1 MDNMSTGDDISQTKR
16 SFLKFHAE
24 NLKHTIRSGDSTLRL
39 IDIFTAEEVIRQLG
53 TTNELT
59 SSLAFDITL
68 ALSYAGSQGHV
79 ALTVEDFERYE
90 ECFYSF
96 RQLALRT
103 ELGAAENS
111 WLSGEEPIDGE
122 NKEKASLYKH
132 LFEEHS
138 ALLITELETLGLT
151 APITHERTLEQ
162 GRWSLRR
169 FKHLQCQVDQF
180 VSSGLTRDKYTEMGD
195 SIKQV
200 MRGYVAQLF
209 EHNLSSTANFDA
221 EAGAVCENQLDRQ
234 ALAAAQSLLS
244 RLVFV
249 SGGPGT
255 GKTTTAARMLVLNLL
270 QAHLQAT
277 ETHSSDEKH
286 ANLGREI
293 SALCL
298 APTGKAAQRLAAS
311 LRAQV
316 FKILDVLSL
325 EESLRQ
331 QLLNGLPSEGLTMH
345 RYLIDQGA
353 PMDELYAYDRR
364 SDNQRVFGDGGPCV
378 KHSPSIVIVDESSM
392 IDLALM
398 QRFVST
404 VSDDT
409 TLVFLGD
416 HFQLPP
422 VEAGEVFAGWV
433 NGYSRCGYS
442 SQQLSAL
449 ADLLSIDEALLAPLN
464 AHQGGV
470 NSKSSRAPSASH
482 GSARSEV
489 QFNPVVQ
496 LLKTY
501 RFSGALGEFARLIRD
516 ADYQDISS
524 FLAQSVV
531 SDVSVSWI
539 DLTNGSQAL
548 ASSVADVSTA
558 ELYNELT
565 GAYAAYAEALREQ
578 SPLPVLHACFEK
590 FQVLC
595 STRKGPLGTEA
606 INAHL
611 EQALMSLIS
620 RHRDSH
626 SRDTSAYIVQ
636 GKASTGDKVYHGKPI
651 LIESNYP
658 HLDVYNGDVGFVI
671 DDNASLSTE
680 GMSSEGSLN
689 RGRRYAIQF
698 YRGDDQAP
706 VSVPYHKI
714 SGYSLA
720 YAMTVHK
727 SQGSEYQNVSV
738 VIAPYASEM
747 LSRSLLYTAITR
759 SRSQVHVYVSK
770 SSLQQSLGVARH

>member
-1 MDNMSTGDDISQTKR
+1 MDNMARGDDVSQAKH

-24 NLKHTIRSGDSTLRL
+24 NLKHVIRSGDSILRL
-39 IDIFTAEEVIRQLG
+39 IDVFSAEEVLRQLG

-68 ALSYAGSQGHV
+68 ALSYASSQGHV
-79 ALTVEDFERYE
+79 ALTEEDFERYE

-103 ELGAAENS
+103 DLGVAENS
-111 WLSGEEPIDGE
+111 WLSGEEPSDGS
-122 NKEKASLYKH
+122 NKERASLYKH

-169 FKHLQCQVDQF
+169 FKHLQSQLDQF
-180 VSSGLTRDKYTEMGD
+180 VSSRLTLDKYTEMND
-195 SIKQV
+195 SIKLA
-200 MRGYVAQLF
+200 MRGHVAELF
-209 EHNLSSTANFDA
+209 EHNLKSTADSD
-221 EAGAVCENQLDRQ
+221 EEVGAVCENQLDRQ
-234 ALAAAQSLLS
+234 ALAAVQSLLA
-244 RLVFV
+244 RIVFV

-270 QAHLQAT
+270 QAHLQET
-277 ETHSSDEKH
+277 ETQYSDEKH
-286 ANLGREI
+286 AKPGREI

-316 FKILDVLSL
+316 LNILDVLSL
-325 EESLRQ
+325 KESLRPK
-331 QLLNGLPSEGLTMH
+331 LLNGLSSEGLTMH
-345 RYLIDQGA
+345 RYLIDQGT

-409 TLVFLGD
+409 TVVFLGD

-433 NGYSRCGYS
+433 KGYSRCGYS

-464 AHQGGV
+464 AHQDGV
-470 NSKSSRAPSASH
+470 NSRSSRVQSTSH
-482 GSARSEV
+482 GSASSKV

-516 ADYQDISS
+516 ADYRDITS
-524 FLAQSVV
+524 FLAQPVGN
-531 SDVSVSWI
+531 DVSVSWI
-539 DLTNGSQAL
+539 DSTNGSQASD
-548 ASSVADVSTA
+548 SSSADFSAA
-558 ELYNELT
+558 ELYDGLSK
-565 GAYAAYAEALREQ
+565 AYSAYAEAVREQ
-578 SPLPVLHACFEK
+578 LSLPVLHACFEK
-590 FQVLC
+590 FQALC
-595 STRKGPLGTEA
+595 STRKGPLGTEV

-611 EQALMSLIS
+611 EQTVMSLIS
-620 RHRDSH
+620 DQCDSD
-626 SRDTSAYIVQ
+626 SRDTIAYIAH
-636 GKASTGDKVYHGKPI
+636 GKASTRDKVYHGKPI

-671 DDNASLSTE
+671 DDYALLSSE
-680 GMSSEGSLN
+680 SMSSGGSLT
-689 RGRRYAIQF
+689 RGRRYSIQF
-698 YRGDDQAP
+698 FRGDDQAP

-738 VIAPYASEM
+738 VVAPYASEM
-747 LSRSLLYTAITR
+747 LSRALLYTAITR
-759 SRSQVHVYVSK
+759 SKSHVHVYVSK
-770 SSLQQSLGVARH
+770 ASLQQSLGDS

>member
-1 MDNMSTGDDISQTKR
+1 MDNMARGDDVSQAKH

-24 NLKHTIRSGDSTLRL
+24 NLKHVIRSGDSTLRL
-39 IDIFTAEEVIRQLG
+39 IDVFAAEEVLRQLG
-53 TTNELT
+53 KINELT

-68 ALSYAGSQGHV
+68 ALSYASSQGHV
-79 ALTVEDFERYE
+79 VLTEEEFERYE

-103 ELGAAENS
+103 ESGVAENS
-111 WLSGEEPIDGE
+111 WLSGEEPSDGS
-122 NKEKASLYKH
+122 NKERASLYKH

-169 FKHLQCQVDQF
+169 FKHLQSQLDQF
-180 VSSGLTRDKYTEMGD
+180 VSSRLTRDKYTEMDD

-200 MRGYVAQLF
+200 MRGHVAELF
-209 EHNLSSTANFDA
+209 EHNLKSTADSDDA
-221 EAGAVCENQLDRQ
+221 CENQLDRQ
-234 ALAAAQSLLS
+234 ALAAVQSLLA
-244 RLVFV
+244 RIVFV

-277 ETHSSDEKH
+277 ETQYSDEKH
-286 ANLGREI
+286 ANQGREI

-298 APTGKAAQRLAAS
+298 APIGKAAQRLAAS

-325 EESLRQ
+325 KEPLRQ
-331 QLLNGLPSEGLTMH
+331 KLLNGLSSEGLTMH

-364 SDNQRVFGDGGPCV
+364 SDNQCVFGDGGPCV

-409 TLVFLGD
+409 TVVFLGD

-433 NGYSRCGYS
+433 NGYSRCDYS

-464 AHQGGV
+464 VHQDGV
-470 NSKSSRAPSASH
+470 NSKSSLFPSASH
-482 GSARSEV
+482 GSASSEV

-516 ADYQDISS
+516 ADYRDISS
-524 FLAQSVV
+524 FLAQPVGN
-531 SDVSVSWI
+531 DVSVSWI
-539 DLTNGSQAL
+539 DSTNGSQASD
-548 ASSVADVSTA
+548 SSSADVSAA
-558 ELYNELT
+558 ELYDGLSM
-565 GAYAAYAEALREQ
+565 AYSAYAEAVREQ
-578 SPLPVLHACFEK
+578 SSLPVLHACFEK
-590 FQVLC
+590 FQALC
-595 STRKGPLGTEA
+595 STRKGPIGTEA

-611 EQALMSLIS
+611 EQTVMSLILGQ
-620 RHRDSH
+620 RDSD
-626 SRDTSAYIVQ
+626 SRDASAYIAQ

-671 DDNASLSTE
+671 DDYASLSTE
-680 GMSSEGSLN
+680 SMSSGGSLTS
-689 RGRRYAIQF
+689 GRRYSIQF

-738 VIAPYASEM
+738 VVAPYASEM
-747 LSRSLLYTAITR
+747 LSRALLYTAITR
-759 SRSQVHVYVSK
+759 SKSHVHVYVSK
-770 SSLQQSLGVARH
+770 ASLQHSLGDN